1 MENII
6 ARNVVS
12 SSLSRCLSST
22 ESRKSLRLQELRI
35 FRLSRVYNRMSG
47 LRCIRAWTS
56 VVQRIWRVVWGGIGR
71 ARGVELYGGDG
82 FP

>member
-47 LRCIRAWTS
+47 LRCIRAWTCS
-56 VVQRIWRVVWGGIGR
+56 VSGVWYGGGIGR